1 MTDMKKSVIE
11 LMEEFIHEATPESI
25 LNDCRNFGIELDN
38 VTSTSPKK
46 VKEFT
51 SKEVGEYL
59 KNDSSNFTRNEYIY
73 IVLQLDNG
81 NYIRKN
87 NCRQVGPSQSN

>member
-59 KNDSSNFTRNEYIY
+59 KNDSSISLETKIY

>member
-46 VKEFT
+46 VK
-51 SKEVGEYL
+51 
-59 KNDSSNFTRNEYIY
+59 
-73 IVLQLDNG
+73 
-81 NYIRKN
+81 
-87 NCRQVGPSQSN
+87 